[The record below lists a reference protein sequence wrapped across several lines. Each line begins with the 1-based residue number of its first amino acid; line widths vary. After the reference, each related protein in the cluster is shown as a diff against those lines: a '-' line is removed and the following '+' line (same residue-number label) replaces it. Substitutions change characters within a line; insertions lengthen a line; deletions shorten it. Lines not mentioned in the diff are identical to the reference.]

1 MPTITVTADRVWAAD
16 GQGVYHNAFVQYDGD
31 TITRIGKQADL
42 PQADTSVEMT
52 ALGDVTLMPG
62 LINCHCHLT
71 LSSSPNLLADYFG
84 MSDELFMALAIKHA
98 KEALMAG
105 VTTLR
110 DCGTK
115 NNIVFAVRKAHEMGL
130 IDAPRIWAS
139 GACLTSTGGHCYF
152 FGVEVDNETE
162 IKWAVRA
169 QVKAGAD
176 FIKVMATGGG
186 ITPGT
191 NPRREQFSEAEMVA
205 LVNDAHRLGKRV
217 SAHCHGTPGVRNAT
231 AARVDTIEHC
241 SFMVDEPPGLK
252 YEPDVVAQIAER
264 GIYVIPTTSTGYRM
278 LEQVLRGDIPRTPQY
293 EGFLANQ
300 QTRME
305 NIGRLVTQGV
315 RIASGSDAGVTGTYF
330 GDFALDLELLVTT
343 AAGFTPESAL
353 YTATATA
360 ADALGRTDI
369 GVLAPGKKA
378 DMIAVRGNPLEDI
391 HALRK
396 IEMVM
401 QGGKKYVG

>member
-1 MPTITVTADRVWAAD
+1 MAPITVTADRVWAAD
-16 GQGVYHNAFVQYDGD
+16 GQGIRHHAFVEYEGD
-31 TITRIGKQADL
+31 TITAIGAQADL
-42 PQADTSVEMT
+42 SQDDTAGRSI

-71 LSSSPNLLADYFG
+71 LSSSPNLLQDYFS
-84 MSDELFMALAIKHA
+84 MTDELFMALAIQHA
-98 KEALMAG
+98 REALTAG

-115 NNIVFAVRKAHEMGL
+115 NNIVFSVRKAQEMGL

-152 FGVEVDNETE
+152 FGIEVDNETE
-162 IKWAVRA
+162 IKRAVRV

-191 NPRREQFSEAEMVA
+191 NPRREQFSEAEMIA

-231 AARVDTIEHC
+231 VARVDTIEHC
-241 SFMVDEPPGLK
+241 SFMVEEAPGIK
-252 YEPDVVAQIAER
+252 YEPEIVAQIAER
-264 GIYVIPTTSTGYRM
+264 GIYVVPTTSVGYRT
-278 LEQVLRGDIPRTPQY
+278 LERVMRGEVTGTTHTDGLIR
-293 EGFLANQ
+293 NHH
-300 QTRME
+300 TRME

-315 RIASGSDAGVTGTYF
+315 RIASGSDAGVGGTYF
-330 GDFALDLELLVTT
+330 ADFALDLELLVTT
-343 AAGFTPESAL
+343 AAGFTPEAAL
-353 YTATATA
+353 YTGTATA

-369 GVLAPGKKA
+369 GILAPGKKA
-378 DMIAVRGNPLEDI
+378 DMLAVRGNPTEDI

-401 QGGKKYVG
+401 LGGKKFVG